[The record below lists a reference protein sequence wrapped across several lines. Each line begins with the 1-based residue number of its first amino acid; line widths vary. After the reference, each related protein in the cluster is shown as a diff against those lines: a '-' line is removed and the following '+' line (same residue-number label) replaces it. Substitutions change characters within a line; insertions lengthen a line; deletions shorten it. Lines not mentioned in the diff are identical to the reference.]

1 MLAVMEMARGAS
13 RMVQWL
19 KTFSAKP
26 YNRSSIPGP
35 VVWKERTDSYKVSSD
50 FYKVSSDFH
59 WYTYQCPVP
68 KTN

>member
-1 MLAVMEMARGAS
+1 MLAVVEMARGAS
-13 RMVQWL
+13 RMVQWV

-26 YNRSSIPGP
+26 DNRSSIPGP
-35 VVWKERTDSYKVSSD
+35 IVWKERTDSYKL
-50 FYKVSSDFH
+50 SSDFH